1 VTIAAL
7 ETDAMSPK
15 FTLIRQVLA
24 EVVRTGRP
32 EIVRQGDVEAT
43 FGGVDAFLL
52 ALHHRWRTA
61 FFARL
66 DALLEDPPDDLDAAV
81 AALWTD
87 PTTGGRGLR
96 ALLDAHADSHA
107 LAAAQER
114 ERQLVLRD
122 LGVDVPAPA
131 SGTRVAHHT
140 SRRWW
145 RGAA

>member
-1 VTIAAL
+1 
-7 ETDAMSPK
+7 MSPK
-15 FTLIRQVLA
+15 FMLIRQVLA

-43 FGGVDAFLL
+43 FGTVDAFLR

-81 AALWTD
+81 VALWTD

-96 ALLDAHADSHA
+96 ALLDAHADSPA
-107 LAAAQER
+107 LAAAQDR
-114 ERQLVLRD
+114 ERRVVLRD
-122 LGVDVPAPA
+122 VGVDVSQSCPARP
-131 SGTRVAHHT
+131 VAHHT
-140 SRRWW
+140 GRRWW

>member
-1 VTIAAL
+1 
-7 ETDAMSPK
+7 MSPK
-15 FTLIRQVLA
+15 FLLVREVLA

-32 EIVRQGDVEAT
+32 EIAHRGDVEAT
-43 FGGVDAFLL
+43 FGSAEAFLL

-96 ALLDAHADSHA
+96 TLLDAHADDPA
-107 LAAAQER
+107 LAFAQER
-114 ERQLVLRD
+114 DRLVVLQD
-122 LGVDVPAPA
+122 VGVEVPQVGSRARP
-131 SGTRVAHHT
+131 VARHT
-140 SRRWW
+140 GRRWW

>member
-32 EIVRQGDVEAT
+32 EIARQGAVEAT
-43 FGGVDAFLL
+43 FGGVEAFLL

-81 AALWTD
+81 VALWTD
-87 PTTGGRGLR
+87 PTTGGRGVR
-96 ALLDAHADSHA
+96 ALLDAHADSPA
-107 LAAAQER
+107 LAAAQDR
-114 ERQLVLRD
+114 ERRLVLRD
-122 LGVDVPAPA
+122 VGVDVSHGCPARP
-131 SGTRVAHHT
+131 VAHHT
-140 SRRWW
+140 GRRWW